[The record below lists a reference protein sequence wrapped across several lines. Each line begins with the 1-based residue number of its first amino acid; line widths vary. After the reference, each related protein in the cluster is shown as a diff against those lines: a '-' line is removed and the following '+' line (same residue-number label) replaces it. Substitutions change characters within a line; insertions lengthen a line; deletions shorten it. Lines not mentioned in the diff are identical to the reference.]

1 MLNDLNNRMKECNLL
16 VRDQQ
21 EMIQNVTARAQTL
34 DDQQEQYVFEMQAC
48 TNRLAKSDTD
58 IMQLKHEI
66 SVLQLERDKS
76 MQDFLQDGNKC
87 QQDIFRLE
95 IAKQKCLEEV
105 ELLSKYQ
112 KDMKQECRESTK
124 RCNDK
129 LSLHRKEISDQR
141 DIFQVKIIECQDKI
155 LNLNETATN
164 KSNSCMSQLAN
175 ERDLYESEMSDCR
188 KRIALVNETCET
200 RLLNERKECNQIDQ
214 NLRAEFYQKETSLH
228 EDMNKQTAKLGI
240 IMQECSSYQQELEK
254 VQEMFQNQN
263 ISLLQQDIHDFIL
276 EKSTLLEEKNI
287 QNTHLE
293 QKISFLQHNLSL
305 SRENIHQCRVEKNE
319 ISDYVKEI
327 ERRYNNL
334 DNELVQMSVRN
345 TRLGR
350 VLKEVRQFSEQKTN
364 QLSNT
369 IKLNQVKIQSLT
381 KNISVYENIHDQLL
395 ESLRKKSDLYE
406 TCVFDLKQIEDK
418 QLKENSKLVKNH
430 DSLIDEFEAIKAALN
445 EKMNIN
451 KVLHGQ
457 ILQYKLNLTTFQ
469 NELSE
474 NELLCQKRLETEL
487 IAKQDELDK
496 LSVQKKQETEKCE
509 MLLREEKDKILTQHR
524 NIDDK
529 LQFEIE
535 KRIQCESSL
544 LQRDNELNSTLNQL
558 QDAVNKIQEN
568 KVFMSL

>member
-66 SVLQLERDKS
+66 SERDKS

-228 EDMNKQTAKLGI
+228 EDMNKQTAKLDI

>member
-34 DDQQEQYVFEMQAC
+34 DDQQEQYVFERKAC

-66 SVLQLERDKS
+66 SVLQRDKS

>member
-1 MLNDLNNRMKECNLL
+1 
-16 VRDQQ
+16 
-21 EMIQNVTARAQTL
+21 
-34 DDQQEQYVFEMQAC
+34 
-48 TNRLAKSDTD
+48 
-58 IMQLKHEI
+58 
-66 SVLQLERDKS
+66 
-76 MQDFLQDGNKC
+76 
-87 QQDIFRLE
+87 
-95 IAKQKCLEEV
+95 
-105 ELLSKYQ
+105 
-112 KDMKQECRESTK
+112 
-124 RCNDK
+124 
-129 LSLHRKEISDQR
+129 
-141 DIFQVKIIECQDKI
+141 
-155 LNLNETATN
+155 
-164 KSNSCMSQLAN
+164 MSQLAN

-214 NLRAEFYQKETSLH
+214 NLRAEFYQKETRLH

>member
-34 DDQQEQYVFEMQAC
+34 DDQQEHYAFEMQAC

>member
-34 DDQQEQYVFEMQAC
+34 DDQQEQYAFEMQAC

-66 SVLQLERDKS
+66 SVLQRDKS

>member
-34 DDQQEQYVFEMQAC
+34 DDQQEHYAFEMQAC

-66 SVLQLERDKS
+66 SERDKS

>member
-34 DDQQEQYVFEMQAC
+34 DDQQEQYAFEMQAC

-58 IMQLKHEI
+58 IMSLKHEI
-66 SVLQLERDKS
+66 SVLQRDKS

-214 NLRAEFYQKETSLH
+214 NLRAEFYQKETRLH
-228 EDMNKQTAKLGI
+228 EDMNKQTAKLDI

>member
-34 DDQQEQYVFEMQAC
+34 DDQQEQYAFEMQAC

-66 SVLQLERDKS
+66 SVLQRDKS

-214 NLRAEFYQKETSLH
+214 NLRAEFYQKETRLH

>member
-34 DDQQEQYVFEMQAC
+34 DDQQEQYAFEMQAC

>member
-34 DDQQEQYVFEMQAC
+34 DDQQEQYAFEMQAC

-58 IMQLKHEI
+58 IMSLKHEI
-66 SVLQLERDKS
+66 SVLQRDKS

>member
-34 DDQQEQYVFEMQAC
+34 DDQQEQYAFEMQAC

-141 DIFQVKIIECQDKI
+141 DIFQVKIIECQDRL

-214 NLRAEFYQKETSLH
+214 NLRAEFYQKETRLH